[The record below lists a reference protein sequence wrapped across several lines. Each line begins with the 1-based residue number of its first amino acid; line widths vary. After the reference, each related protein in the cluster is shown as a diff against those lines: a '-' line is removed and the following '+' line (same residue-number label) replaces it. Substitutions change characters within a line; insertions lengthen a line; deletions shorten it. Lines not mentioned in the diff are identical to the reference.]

1 MTFAAKFDG
10 FCDRLN
16 RATEFVIALL
26 LCATVLVTLLQ
37 VTFRYGLDS
46 SL

>member
-1 MTFAAKFDG
+1 LTFAAKLDG

-26 LCATVLVTLLQ
+26 LCATVLVR
-37 VTFRYGLDS
+37 VVPVGFR
-46 SL
+46 